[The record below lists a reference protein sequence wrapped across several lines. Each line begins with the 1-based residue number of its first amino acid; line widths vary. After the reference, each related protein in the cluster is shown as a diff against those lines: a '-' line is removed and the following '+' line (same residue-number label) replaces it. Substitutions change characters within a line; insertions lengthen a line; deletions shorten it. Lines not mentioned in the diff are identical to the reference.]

1 MDKLSKLINYIN
13 PLDFSAKILENK
25 DAKFNIENVKISD
38 GKIVVDGSMTILKDK
53 EQ

>member
-1 MDKLSKLINYIN
+1 MMKEKEEEIC
-13 PLDFSAKILENK
+13 KILENK